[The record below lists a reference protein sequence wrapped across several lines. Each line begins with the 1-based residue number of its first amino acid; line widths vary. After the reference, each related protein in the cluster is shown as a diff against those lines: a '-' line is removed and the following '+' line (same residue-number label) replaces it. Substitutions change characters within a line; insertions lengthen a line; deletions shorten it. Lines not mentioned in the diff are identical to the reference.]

1 MMTRR
6 PFECLSEG
14 MLILLPFNSF
24 CKNHGFVEGIGV
36 ITKLLKYWVTLVALV
51 AIVYE

>member
-6 PFECLSEG
+6 PFECLSEE

-24 CKNHGFVEGIGV
+24 CKKSWFCRGDRCYHQIVEVLGYFSSVGSHRI
-36 ITKLLKYWVTLVALV
+36 
-51 AIVYE
+51 